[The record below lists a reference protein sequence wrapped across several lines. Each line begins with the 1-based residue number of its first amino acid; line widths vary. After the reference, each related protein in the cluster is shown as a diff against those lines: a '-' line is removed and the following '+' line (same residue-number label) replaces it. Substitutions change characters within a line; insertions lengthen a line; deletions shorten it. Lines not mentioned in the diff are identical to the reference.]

1 MLKKLPSFVLLI
13 IFTVSLCFSQNFKVR
28 EGLTTAINSS
38 GISNPELLMC
48 AAMNGTIAGSPI
60 SLEFNIN
67 IGVANAWLYFFRS
80 ADDHNTKKSVAVSRQ
95 MNIFIPIPLPNNQ
108 YFDSLDN
115 EFDLAFSLN
124 DVPWMD
130 SDSIIVYLRN
140 YQVYLDFINNHSNSS
155 VSYVYLMKPDHDPGK
170 PDNTYWLIMIN
181 ASDTSLGCFVNAL
194 TGEVM
199 CQEIPISSVEEN
211 EIGNYELSIYPN
223 PAKDNLFIT
232 LPDRLSTINNEL
244 QIFDSEGKLIYSFA
258 VKPVDGVNLISIPVK
273 LFSAGHYFVN
283 ITSAKGI
290 LSGKFIIEK

>member
-1 MLKKLPSFVLLI
+1 MGFVMLKKLPSFVLLI

-115 EFDLAFSLN
+115 EF
-124 DVPWMD
+124 
-130 SDSIIVYLRN
+130 
-140 YQVYLDFINNHSNSS
+140 YLDFINNHSNSS